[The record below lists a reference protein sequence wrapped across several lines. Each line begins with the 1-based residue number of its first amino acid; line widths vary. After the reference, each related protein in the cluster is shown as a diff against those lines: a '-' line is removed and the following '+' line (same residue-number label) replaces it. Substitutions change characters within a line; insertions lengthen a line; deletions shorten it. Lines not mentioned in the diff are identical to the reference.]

1 LNRPPCGWQTK
12 KRVRLGDREGMTGT
26 RLLRDRLSVQNRF
39 ARLARAGVRLPV
51 LFFQRARDQHLTGP
65 FEERRGAA
73 RQPERRKGTV
83 QSQAAPGA
91 PAEQACPPVESVHAM
106 GHDRGKNAARLR
118 RGPYARQR
126 IDPGFARAGRQTRLV
141 SHAFRRSG

>member
-1 LNRPPCGWQTK
+1 
-12 KRVRLGDREGMTGT
+12 MTGT

-39 ARLARAGVRLPV
+39 ARLARAGIRLPV

-83 QSQAAPGA
+83 HGQAAPGA
-91 PAEQACPPVESVHAM
+91 PAEQACPPVESEHAK
-106 GHDRGKNAARLR
+106 GHDRGKTLLGSGADRTR
-118 RGPYARQR
+118 DSESIRDSPE
-126 IDPGFARAGRQTRLV
+126 PSGRHV
-141 SHAFRRSG
+141 